1 MHLSDYDMHTTAA
14 ISPKEAVIQGKVGL
28 HRHIFS
34 A

>member
-1 MHLSDYDMHTTAA
+1 MHLSDYDMHTTA

-28 HRHIFS
+28 HRHLFS

>member
-1 MHLSDYDMHTTAA
+1 MHLSDYDMHTTT
-14 ISPKEAVIQGKVGL
+14 ISPKEAVAVQGKMAL